1 MGRKRA
7 ALPAVP
13 LLPCSRRTGSG
24 RPNAVPISVP
34 ALSPHPEQPRRS
46 DPGAQP
52 APLPPSPPPF
62 PLGPDPLPA
71 PHPGRSPAR
80 IPWAPRCRGAG
91 RAEPGPPHGPPLPTS
106 HPTRV
111 PPALRFPTALPSFHP
126 TRVHSEAPHC
136 NQTGRGAE
144 GESAQDTIEK
154 QSPPS
159 LFFFPS
165 PFLPVCRPEM
175 ERDGGD
181 GLPSSSQPRT
191 ASSAIPAPWGSLGL
205 GPRSARG
212 QPGKSGH
219 AACVAS
225 PPSLYPISH

>member
-13 LLPCSRRTGSG
+13 LPPCSRRTGSG

-34 ALSPHPEQPRRS
+34 ALSPPPEQPRRS

-91 RAEPGPPHGPPLPTS
+91 RGGQSRALPT
-106 HPTRV
+106 
-111 PPALRFPTALPSFHP
+111 
-126 TRVHSEAPHC
+126 
-136 NQTGRGAE
+136 GR
-144 GESAQDTIEK
+144 
-154 QSPPS
+154 
-159 LFFFPS
+159 PS
-165 PFLPVCRPEM
+165 PRPTP
-175 ERDGGD
+175 RAFRPLSASRPLSLRSTPRASIPKPLIATRPGGE
-181 GLPSSSQPRT
+181 PRENPLRT
-191 ASSAIPAPWGSLGL
+191 
-205 GPRSARG
+205 
-212 QPGKSGH
+212 Q
-219 AACVAS
+219 
-225 PPSLYPISH
+225 